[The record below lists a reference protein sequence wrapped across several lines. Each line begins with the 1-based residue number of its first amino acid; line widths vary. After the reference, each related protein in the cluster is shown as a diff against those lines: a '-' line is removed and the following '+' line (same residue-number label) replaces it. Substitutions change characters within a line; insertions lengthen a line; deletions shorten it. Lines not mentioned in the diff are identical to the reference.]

1 MPHTAFFAKDK
12 LSLPTTNASLPAA
25 GNSAEAPYTNAIDDR
40 PRLSWQAPSPGLW
53 SSPVTFIDIDEGGG
67 AVSVSLPANVGDPHA
82 WGTVL
87 AAFLNAA
94 SSLALT
100 YAVTYNNA
108 SAKLTVSASG
118 SFEILWSTGPNGGPT
133 GDNPRQWMGWPK
145 TAADTG
151 SATFH
156 EAPQKRYGTELF
168 VAFDLGS
175 AKAVDALAL
184 VLHAG
189 PLADFFDPDIHSVKV
204 YGASSMLSTSGRE
217 AWEAGAAD
225 NLDFSTRPSEDQ
237 NLIQVAH
244 DNAGATMTN
253 RYWAFSWRFFDED
266 PRHEVGLL
274 KALEKFT
281 SSTRQIT
288 ELAGHGL
295 SDPTLR
301 LGLGNYYPSQSL
313 LRWVA
318 PLNFDAWEAS
328 DYRATVQ
335 RVVREGRSRG
345 LLWSLRWDEIISGLR
360 APEDE
365 ADVGF
370 LLWGSISAYGQGDYS
385 GAGASDYISGELTI
399 EQVR

>member
-12 LSLPTTNASLPAA
+12 FGLTTTSASITAV
-25 GNSAEAPYTNAIDDR
+25 GNSPDAPYTNALDDR
-40 PRLSWQAPSPGLW
+40 PRLSWQALSPGLW
-53 SSPVTFIDIDEGGG
+53 SSPVTFIDIDEGAG
-67 AVSVSLPANVGDPHA
+67 AVSVTLPANVGDQHTWRGVFTA
-82 WGTVL
+82 W
-87 AAFLNAA
+87 LNA
-94 SSLALT
+94 SSLAQT
-100 YAVTYNNA
+100 YSVDYNLA
-108 SAKLTVSASG
+108 TSKMSISSSG
-118 SFEILWSTGPNGGPT
+118 SFEILWASGAHGGAS
-133 GDNPRQWMGWPK
+133 GDNPRQWLGWPK

-151 SATFH
+151 SAAIH
-156 EAPQKRYGTELF
+156 EAPERRYGTELF
-168 VAFDLGS
+168 VALDLGS
-175 AKAVDALAL
+175 PKDVDALAL

-189 PLADFFDPDIHSVKV
+189 PLADFFDPAKHSVKV

-217 AWEAGAAD
+217 AWEAGAAT
-225 NLDFSTRPSEDQ
+225 NLNFSVRPSEDQ
-237 NLIQVAH
+237 NVIQVAH
-244 DNAGATMTN
+244 DNTGATMTHQF
-253 RYWAFSWRFFDED
+253 WAFSWRFFDEE

-274 KALEKFT
+274 KALEKFAST
-281 SSTRQIT
+281 TRQIT

-295 SDPTLR
+295 VDPTPR
-301 LGLGNYYPSQSL
+301 LGIGNYYPSQSL
-313 LRWVA
+313 LRWIA

-370 LLWGSISAYGQGDYS
+370 LLWGSISNYGQGTYS
-385 GAGASDYISGELTI
+385 GAGSSDYISGELTI